1 MLAREGQVIV
11 QTAPEGAPRFVITM
25 AEHTNFAG
33 QLARLFGNDRF
44 EPVEPREEMLYLIDH
59 HDQGWR
65 ELDAEVLMDPETRL
79 PYHLVETPLEK
90 IVKTGER
97 SPRLNAERHP
107 YCGLLSSMHTWGLY
121 NGRYGLSDMVLLDSI
136 SEDLRPVVQSM
147 LDGELKRQ
155 ERLKA
160 QLAQKTD
167 TAEWI
172 DKPRLMQNY
181 KQLQFF
187 DTAALYFQMRH
198 DDDRSVARFDHVPLN
213 SEEDVQVEVTRQSPG
228 VYAFAPFP
236 FSQDGVEVSFTGRY
250 LVPLAGNDDR
260 ELDEVLAALP
270 QSSQTVKLVADQ
282 EG

>member
-1 MLAREGQVIV
+1 MLAREGLVIV
-11 QTAPEGAPRFVITM
+11 QTAPDGAARFIITM
-25 AEHTNFAG
+25 AEHTSFSG

-65 ELDAEVLMDPETRL
+65 ELDAEVPMDPKTRL

-90 IVKTGER
+90 IVKTSEK
-97 SPRLNAERHP
+97 SPSLNSERHP

-121 NGRYGLSDMVLLDSI
+121 NGRYGLSDKVLLDSI
-136 SEDLRPVVQSM
+136 SEELRPLLQAM
-147 LDGELKRQ
+147 LDGELERQ
-155 ERLKA
+155 KRLKA
-160 QLAQKTD
+160 QLAARPD

-172 DKPRLMQNY
+172 EEPRLMQNY

-198 DDDRSVARFDHVPLN
+198 DEARGAARFDHVPVN
-213 SEEDVQVEVTRQSPG
+213 TEEDVEVAITRQAPG
-228 VYAFAPFP
+228 VYGFAPFP

-250 LVPLAGNDDR
+250 LAPLAKDDDR
-260 ELDEVLAALP
+260 DLAAVLAALP
-270 QSSQTVKLVADQ
+270 ESSQTVKLVANK
-282 EG
+282 